1 MQLDIINFDGKKVGS
16 VELTDSIFGL
26 EPRADI
32 LHRVVTWQ
40 RAKQRAGTHA
50 VKSVSDVA
58 GSGKKAFKQKK
69 TGNAR
74 QGERYNVHMRG
85 GGVVHGPV
93 VRDHSIDLPKKI
105 RSLGLKMAL
114 SSKVQDGSLIIID
127 SEKLSAAKTNAFA
140 KQLKKLDIASA
151 LFVGATELDE
161 NFKKS
166 AANIANIDAL
176 PTMGLNVL
184 DILKHE
190 KLVLT
195 ADAVKAVEAR
205 LA

>member
-1 MQLDIINFDGKKVGS
+1 MQLDVINFDGKTVGK
-16 VELTDSIFGL
+16 VELADSIFGV

-40 RAKQRAGTHA
+40 RAKSRAGTHA
-50 VKSVSDVA
+50 VKTVSDVE

-74 QGERYNVHMRG
+74 QGEKYNVHMRG

-93 VRDHSIDLPKKI
+93 VRDHSIDLPKKV
-105 RSLGLKMAL
+105 RALGLKMAL
-114 SSKVQDGSLIIID
+114 SSKVKDGSLIVVD
-127 SEKLSAAKTNAFA
+127 SEKLASAKTAAFA
-140 KQLKKLDIASA
+140 NQLKKLDIASA
-151 LFVGATELDE
+151 LFVGADCLDE

-166 AANIANIDAL
+166 AANIANVDVL
-176 PTMGLNVL
+176 PTIGLNVL